1 MPKLPAVHYRVEPA
15 DLHAHL
21 YRITLT
27 LKHPAPQQRVSLPVW
42 TPGSYLVREF
52 SKHLQNLQAKQSRKQ
67 LAIKALDKCT
77 WQIDCTSDAPLVLS
91 YEVYAHDPS
100 VRAAFLDAHRGFF
113 NNTSMCLR
121 VHGSELNPH
130 KLELVASNEVLS
142 AQPAWGVATALK
154 PHKVDAKGFGT
165 YQAEHYDELV
175 DAPFELGAFWSGEF
189 EAGGRLHKLVV
200 SGALPA
206 WDSKRLL
213 QDVKKICETEIAF
226 WRTHPGEEPPFEHYV
241 FMLHALDDGYGGLE
255 HRNSTALICSRKDL
269 PRTSSKLPEG
279 YNTLLGL
286 FSHEYFHTWNVKRLR
301 PAEFAQYDY
310 AQENYT
316 ELLWLFEGFTSY
328 YDDLLLR
335 RAQLLDDAAYLKLLN
350 KTINHVLQTPG
361 RLVQTVAEASRDA
374 WIKYYRQDENT
385 PNATVSYYT
394 KGALVALCL
403 DLKLRAEGA
412 TTLDE
417 VMRHLWQHSQGGP
430 ISQADLLLALRT
442 LSGRDWQKELNYW
455 VHSTQELPL
464 QELLKLHGVAVHED
478 PAQLA
483 QRLGLRVQ
491 EDHGLRIKAVLRGG
505 AAEAAGFAAGDE
517 WLGMELPDAQRS
529 AWRVHKLDDVWLY
542 AGSYTHMVA
551 LVSRDQRLL
560 RLKLAM
566 PKHSTTWRLAIEDA
580 AKVSSWLG

>member
-1 MPKLPAVHYRVEPA
+1 M
-15 DLHAHL
+15 
-21 YRITLT
+21 
-27 LKHPAPQQRVSLPVW
+27 
-42 TPGSYLVREF
+42 
-52 SKHLQNLQAKQSRKQ
+52 
-67 LAIKALDKCT
+67 
-77 WQIDCTSDAPLVLS
+77 
-91 YEVYAHDPS
+91 
-100 VRAAFLDAHRGFF
+100 
-113 NNTSMCLR
+113 
-121 VHGSELNPH
+121 
-130 KLELVASNEVLS
+130 
-142 AQPAWGVATALK
+142 
-154 PHKVDAKGFGT
+154 
-165 YQAEHYDELV
+165 
-175 DAPFELGAFWSGEF
+175 
-189 EAGGRLHKLVV
+189 
-200 SGALPA
+200 
-206 WDSKRLL
+206 
-213 QDVKKICETEIAF
+213 
-226 WRTHPGEEPPFEHYV
+226 
-241 FMLHALDDGYGGLE
+241 
-255 HRNSTALICSRKDL
+255 
-269 PRTSSKLPEG
+269 
-279 YNTLLGL
+279 
-286 FSHEYFHTWNVKRLR
+286 
-301 PAEFAQYDY
+301 
-310 AQENYT
+310 
-316 ELLWLFEGFTSY
+316 
-328 YDDLLLR
+328 
-335 RAQLLDDAAYLKLLN
+335 
-350 KTINHVLQTPG
+350 
-361 RLVQTVAEASRDA
+361 QTVAEASRDA

-483 QRLGLRVQ
+483 QRLGLRAQ

-517 WLGMELPDAQRS
+517 WLGMELPDAHRS

-542 AGSYTHMVA
+542 AGPHTQMVA